1 MKWSFKII
9 IFTVLLFLMHSKTAW
24 AQVDTLVVNAK
35 FASPDGIGNLFVI
48 TENNTL
54 LKVDS
59 DLKVSISQSLI
70 TYGIASSIECR
81 GATEVIV
88 YSYSTG
94 QLVVFDNFLKEKNKF
109 DLTQLMRP
117 KPNII
122 CISKTGW
129 WCFDETSSTI
139 TNYTNSFVKSYS
151 LPEIINPE
159 KEILKMAEI
168 EFTYP
173 NILYADNS
181 VTIPIVKYG
190 RQHYGF
196 DYEYLFRSV
205 PVLNYNTQEI
215 LGYSHDSLVC
225 LSLDKTKKKNYTL
238 AKTNLKFTDVKSVT
252 KSFNTYFFIRPNDI
266 LSIREPER

>member
-9 IFTVLLFLMHSKTAW
+9 TVTVLLFLFNSKTGNS
-24 AQVDTLVVNAK
+24 QPDTLVVNAK
-35 FASPDGIGNLFVI
+35 FVSPDGIGNLFVV

-59 DLKVSISQSLI
+59 DLKVLISQSLI
-70 TYGIASSIECR
+70 SYGIASSIECR

-94 QLVVFDNFLKEKNKF
+94 QLVVFDNFLKEKNRF
-109 DLTQLMRP
+109 DLTQLIIP

-139 TNYTNSFVKSYS
+139 TNYTGSFVKSYS

-159 KEILKMAEI
+159 KEIRKMAEI

-181 VTIPIVKYG
+181 FTIPIVKYG

-196 DYEYLFRSV
+196 DYEYLFRTM
-205 PVLNYNTQEI
+205 PVINYNTQQI
-215 LGYSHDSLVC
+215 FGYSHDSLVC
-225 LSLDKTKKKNYTL
+225 LSLDKTKKRNYTV
-238 AKTNLKFTDVKSVT
+238 TITHLKFTDVKTVT
-252 KSFNTYFFIRPNDI
+252 KSFNTYFFIQPNAI
-266 LSIREPER
+266 LAVREPEI

>member
-1 MKWSFKII
+1 MKLGSRILFTAFLLII
-9 IFTVLLFLMHSKTAW
+9 HSGICLG
-24 AQVDTLVVNAK
+24 QPDTLLVSAK
-35 FASPDGIGNLFVI
+35 FVSPDGIGNLFVI
-48 TENNTL
+48 NENNTL

-59 DLKVSISQSLI
+59 NLKILISQSLI
-70 TYGIASSIECR
+70 SYGIASSIECR

-94 QLVVFDNFLKEKNKF
+94 QLVVFDNFLKEKNRI
-109 DLTQLMRP
+109 DLTQLIKP

-129 WCFDETSSTI
+129 WCYDETSSRI

-168 EFTYP
+168 EFNYP

-181 VTIPIVKYG
+181 FTIPIVKYNSAKIG
-190 RQHYGF
+190 Y
-196 DYEYLFRSV
+196 DYEYKFRSM
-205 PVLNYNTQEI
+205 PVINYNTQEI
-215 LGYSHDSLVC
+215 FGYSRDSLVC
-225 LSLDKTKKKNYTL
+225 LSFDRKSEKNYSIT
-238 AKTNLKFTDVKSVT
+238 KTRLKFTEVITVT
-252 KSFNTYFFIRPNDI
+252 KSFHTYFFIQPNAI
-266 LSIREPER
+266 LAIRDPAF